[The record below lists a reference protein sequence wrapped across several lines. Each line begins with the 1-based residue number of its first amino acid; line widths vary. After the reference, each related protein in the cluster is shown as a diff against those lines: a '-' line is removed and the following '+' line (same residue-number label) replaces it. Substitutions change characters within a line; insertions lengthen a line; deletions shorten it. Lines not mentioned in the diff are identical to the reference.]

1 VGADRKGNA
10 EINRDGVNLA
20 EVKVAGI
27 NVARVHVAEVNVA
40 RVHVEERP
48 FRAAFGAQKVSGFSP

>member
-20 EVKVAGI
+20 GI
-27 NVARVHVAEVNVA
+27 NVAEVNVA

>member
-1 VGADRKGNA
+1 VGADRKGDA
-10 EINRDGVNLA
+10 EINRNGVNLA
-20 EVKVAGI
+20 KVDVAGIDVAGI
-27 NVARVHVAEVNVA
+27 NAVRINVA